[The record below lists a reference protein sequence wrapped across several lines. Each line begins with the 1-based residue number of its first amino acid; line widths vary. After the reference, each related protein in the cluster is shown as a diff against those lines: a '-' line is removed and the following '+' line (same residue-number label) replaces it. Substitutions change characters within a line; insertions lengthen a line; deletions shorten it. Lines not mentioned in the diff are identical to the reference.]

1 MSDRRVAQLEQ
12 EKAEM
17 AERISELEEA
27 LRASEE
33 AKTRIWHEMVKI
45 ENRCMRQELEKK
57 RLHGIIV
64 QQLFRINH
72 LEELSD
78 QARDRLAEIHTS
90 TINLIQ

>member
-17 AERISELEEA
+17 A
-27 LRASEE
+27 E